1 MAENPGRLDL
11 RGAAI
16 LVILCASWGLN
27 QAFMKLAYTDISPV
41 LSSALRSALAGLC
54 LLGWCLHKGYRLWEP
69 GLSWLHAAA
78 ISFFFTVEFVFLYI
92 GMDLTLASRGAVLLY
107 TQPFFTALLAH
118 LFVSGDR
125 LNLSRSI
132 GLSLAFAGVAL
143 VLGGRPAGGEARL
156 VGDLF
161 CVVAGLCWGCTNVY
175 VGRML
180 VGRVRFEQILFW
192 QLAPSAPVLA
202 VASLFLERPFLHLTW
217 ALTGN
222 LLYQAVAVA
231 FVSYLIWFS
240 MFKRYRV
247 TVLGAFTFMAPIFG
261 VIASWLTMA
270 DPLTWGLL
278 LGLGGVSV
286 GVWLVN
292 RG

>member
-1 MAENPGRLDL
+1 LDL
-11 RGAAI
+11 KGTVI

-27 QAFMKLAYTDISPV
+27 HAFMKLAYTDISPV
-41 LSSALRSALAGLC
+41 LSSAVRSAVAGLC
-54 LLGWCLHKGYRLWEP
+54 LWLWSLYRGYRLWEP
-69 GLSWLHAAA
+69 GLSWIHAAA
-78 ISFFFTVEFVFLYI
+78 ISLFFSVEFIFLYI

-125 LNLSRSI
+125 LNLSRSV
-132 GLSLAFAGVAL
+132 GLCLAFAGVAL
-143 VLGGRPAGGEARL
+143 ILGGRPSSGQASL

-175 VGRML
+175 IGRNL
-180 VGRVRFEQILFW
+180 VGRAKFEQILFW
-192 QLAPSAPVLA
+192 QLAPSAPILA
-202 VASLFLERPFLHLTW
+202 LASLFLEKPFFRLTW
-217 ALTGN
+217 AVSGN

-240 MFKRYRV
+240 MFKRYKV
-247 TVLGAFTFMAPIFG
+247 SILGAFTFMAPIFG
-261 VIASWLTMA
+261 VVASWLIMS

-278 LGLGGVSV
+278 LGLAGVSV